1 MTAANIHSQ
10 KILILDFGS
19 QYTQLIARRVREMGV
34 YCEIWDYQVD
44 KNLFLEF
51 SPQGIIFSGS
61 PESANTNE
69 SPRPPSFLYEAGLP
83 ILGICYGMQ
92 TMAEEF
98 GGKVEASSKS
108 EFGFAQV
115 DVTSNNS
122 LLSGLKD
129 RTNDVGQEQLDV
141 WMSHGDKVTAVPPNF
156 ELVAATES
164 APIAAMCD
172 ESRKFYG
179 IQFHPEVTHTVQ
191 GQLILE
197 RFVKEICN
205 CEALWTSASI
215 IEDAIA
221 TIRARVGSEKVLLGL
236 SGGVDS
242 SVVAALLQ
250 RAIGDQ
256 LTCVFVDNGLLRL
269 NEGDQ
274 VMASF
279 AKNMGVK
286 VIRADAEELFLSRLA
301 GVSDPEAKRKIIGN
315 TFIEIFDE
323 EASKLQDVNWLAQ
336 GTIYPDVIESAG
348 SKTGKAH
355 VIKSHHN
362 VGGLP
367 EDMKMELVEPLR
379 ELFKDEV
386 RKIGLE
392 LDLPYDMVY
401 RHPFPGPGLGV
412 RVLGEVK
419 KEYCDILRLADAIFM
434 EELHRSDCYNKVSQ
448 AFAVFLP
455 VKSVGVVGDS
465 RRYSYVITLRA
476 VETIDF
482 MTARWA
488 RLEPELL
495 ETISNRIM
503 NEIEDVSR
511 VAYDISS
518 KPPATIEWE

>member
-69 SPRPPSFLYEAGLP
+69 SPRPPNFLYEAGLP

-315 TFIEIFDE
+315 TFTNTGDEHIDLGGDVFVAGNVFRNVFKDDETSDRGYANAISTGDAGNGTTIVVARNIFWDVDHCINLKIDTATVFENNTVYKIHPDFNDRFDNPSVSSVVNLFIPTDTDE
-323 EASKLQDVNWLAQ
+323 EATQGDAAFVAGNLLLVIGSDMFVYSCLLQ
-336 GTIYPDVIESAG
+336 
-348 SKTGKAH
+348 
-355 VIKSHHN
+355 
-362 VGGLP
+362 
-367 EDMKMELVEPLR
+367 
-379 ELFKDEV
+379 
-386 RKIGLE
+386 
-392 LDLPYDMVY
+392 
-401 RHPFPGPGLGV
+401 
-412 RVLGEVK
+412 
-419 KEYCDILRLADAIFM
+419 
-434 EELHRSDCYNKVSQ
+434 
-448 AFAVFLP
+448 
-455 VKSVGVVGDS
+455 
-465 RRYSYVITLRA
+465 
-476 VETIDF
+476 
-482 MTARWA
+482 
-488 RLEPELL
+488 
-495 ETISNRIM
+495 
-503 NEIEDVSR
+503 
-511 VAYDISS
+511 
-518 KPPATIEWE
+518 